1 MLFMKKL
8 IVAFSAALFLSP
20 LAFAQTKKFGIGAI
34 LGDPTAIS
42 AKYFLNNSMAL
53 DGAISYS
60 HHELLLLGDY
70 LKHFPGRMGNQ
81 NDFVARLTP
90 FIGVGPVVAIG
101 DSDKNHHFLDDDDD
115 FGFGVRVPLG
125 LEWMAPEI
133 PLGISFE
140 LAPGLQI
147 VDETDAFIQGGLAFR
162 YYF

>member
-1 MLFMKKL
+1 MKKL
-8 IVAFSAALFLSP
+8 TLALLSLSLFSSLSY
-20 LAFAQTKKFGIGAI
+20 AQTKKFGIGAI

-42 AKYFLNNSMAL
+42 AKYFMGNYAV
-53 DGAISYS
+53 DGAVSYS

-70 LKHFPGRMGNQ
+70 LKHFPGRLGKQ

-90 FIGVGPVVAIG
+90 YVGVGPVIAIG

-115 FGFGVRVPLG
+115 FGLGIRVPLG
-125 LEWMAPEI
+125 LEWMASEI

-140 LAPGLQI
+140 LAPGLQL
-147 VDETDAFIQGGLAFR
+147 VDETDGFIQGGLAFR